1 MKQAFYLLYST
12 CILSVFFSSCKSGAI
27 NLFKPGSPHEEYQRK
42 LTAAG
47 LDQTAMGMSWSSA
60 ASQSLSKALPIKLP
74 YKENGYFAAERIPAT
89 AFRFETKR
97 GQKINVNLTKT
108 SAEPMMI
115 YLDIWQQKANG
126 TLKLSHSADTTGRP
140 LQFDADDDGTYL
152 IRLQPELLRSGAYT
166 LEITSGP
173 SLGFPV
179 GGQAKANIGSF
190 FGDGRDENS
199 RKHEGIDIFS
209 KFHTPVVAAASGT
222 VVRVNENNLGG
233 RVVWMRPTGKDY
245 TLYYAHL
252 DKQTTTEGQQVKP
265 GDTLGLMGN
274 TGNAKNTPPHLHF
287 GIYTSAGAIDPL
299 AFVNPKTQT
308 PPKVTAALQQL
319 NTTVRTASKINL
331 LNSPGAES
339 AKTPLPSST
348 ILYVNAA
355 AQDFYKVQLPDGSTG
370 FVNSK
375 ATAKLNT
382 TLRKIRISNSS
393 MLGYD
398 RPDAMAAVKMTFEK
412 GTTLG
417 VLGTFADYLLVSDSN
432 NATAWIAENAL

>member
-1 MKQAFYLLYST
+1 MKQVFYLLYST
-12 CILSVFFSSCKSGAI
+12 CIMITLFASCKSGAI

-42 LTAAG
+42 LTVAG
-47 LDQTAMGMSWSSA
+47 LDKTAMGMSWSSA

-89 AFRFETKR
+89 AYRFEAKR
-97 GQKINVNLTKT
+97 GQKINVNLAK
-108 SAEPMMI
+108 SSPEPMMI
-115 YLDIWQQKANG
+115 YLDIWQEKANG
-126 TLKLSHSADTTGRP
+126 TLKLSHSADTIGSP
-140 LQFDADDDGTYL
+140 LQFDADEDGAYL
-152 IRLQPELLRSGAYT
+152 IRLQPELLRSGSYT

-179 GGQAKANIGSF
+179 GGPGKPQIGSF

-233 RVVWMRPTGKDY
+233 RVVWMRPAGKDY

-252 DKQTTTEGQQVKP
+252 DQQLATEGQQVKP

-299 AFVNPKTQT
+299 AFVNPLKQT
-308 PPKVTAALQQL
+308 PPKVTASLQQL
-319 NTTVRTASKINL
+319 NTTVRTASKISL
-331 LNSPGAES
+331 LNSPSSAGA
-339 AKTPLPSST
+339 KIPLPGST
-348 ILYVNAA
+348 ILYINAA
-355 AQDFYKVQLPDGSTG
+355 VRDFYKVQLPDGSIG
-370 FVNSK
+370 FINSN
-375 ATAKLNT
+375 ATSKLST
-382 TLRKIRISNSS
+382 ALRKVKISSIS
-393 MLGYD
+393 LPGYD
-398 RPDAMAAVKMTFEK
+398 RPNAMAAVKMTFEK
-412 GTTLG
+412 GTTVG
-417 VLGTFADYLLVSDSN
+417 VLGGFSNYLLVSDN
-432 NATAWIAENAL
+432 NNETAWIHENAL